1 MQGWCF
7 TFGNCQYA
15 RRRSSSG
22 FQVDPQCEEEPYHG
36 FLGIAVRHAGETLGV
51 IVVQQAYVR
60 RYRDTD
66 VTFIVTLSVQ
76 LAGVIDFAGVT
87 ETDRVAI
94 E

>member
-1 MQGWCF
+1 M
-7 TFGNCQYA
+7 
-15 RRRSSSG
+15 
-22 FQVDPQCEEEPYHG
+22 
-36 FLGIAVRHAGETLGV
+36 RHAGETLGV

-66 VTFIVTLSVQ
+66 VAFIVTLSVQ